1 MKEKSVEK
9 SEHVQQRR
17 QHVGFEKD
25 KNIEKI
31 DSKVLS
37 HRDNYYRVSDS
48 HQQID
53 IDTEIITEEEKQKGF
68 HNKGGNYER
77 QPVYE
82 GVMRELPPQSHGKK
96 ISHLQQRPLLSQ
108 RKIDNSKHFKNN
120 QFHHGHIIM
129 PNSRKDVQ
137 YQNVKAPNF
146 PGNQGDGKGNFP
158 SVNQGGNVHYPL
170 RGNLGNENGHF
181 QSVNQGGNVH
191 YPQRGNQGDG
201 NSHFQSVNQGGNVHY
216 PQKGNRGDGNGH
228 FQSVNQGGNVHYP
241 QKGNRGDGNGH
252 FQSVNQSGNVHN
264 PQRGNRGDGHGHF
277 PSVNQGGNVHYPQRG
292 PPINGR
298 QNYDRYEHPQ
308 YNHPSRDQFNV
319 QQSRA
324 GNANTNYQPQKRRAT
339 NISKAIKKYVANAL
353 PHGHGP
359 SQDFVDP
366 EPNHYEGTRYV
377 HIEQRENP
385 TNRYP
390 VNQQNSGHGPGLIYR
405 RRDSVNSEKTD
416 PQIDTN
422 RDVQYVMRSK
432 SASRERLMSGKHSNQ
447 LPQQPG
453 DRGRQVSGKQ
463 SNRIPQQPGD
473 NRLPP
478 QSGDKKLD
486 AWDKNYL
493 SEKTDRHEKNGDQN
507 KVNLEKQKKMNAEK
521 HLDEG
526 KSDTRKGYVF
536 PDTDDIEDIDPDD
549 IEEEYTEN
557 EIYLC
562 YLMTES
568 GAIAGPLQLNIDN
581 VQIGLPSQVQFNN
594 NKNNLQENS
603 ETNDEKENDEG
614 MRNRQTGSH
623 GLNETSSR
631 SHSMLTLTI
640 DSEIQDPEDENLYL
654 TKRGKLTFVDLAGSE
669 KVKESNSSA
678 ETLIESNNIN
688 RSLLVLGNCISSLG
702 DAKKRQGHIPYR
714 DSKLTKLLADSL
726 GGQGVTLMIACVT
739 PSSHHAAESI
749 NTLRYASRAKRI
761 RTKPIVKMDPR
772 EKLIMSLKREVKA
785 LRNENVY
792 LRQQLEFPAKTA
804 RPVGTQR
811 ENEEKINKIMKEKET
826 HKNNVDPQVP
836 KGNTDEAGLYEMLQE
851 YMIENEALRTEN
863 SEMHSNKDK
872 VKREQQNL
880 YKENERLLRRIE
892 DLQREKRAIER
903 RSNPPP
909 QDPYYTSPH
918 QSPIPMGYG
927 RPPPPQGNVQQWSNQ
942 PVQYP
947 ADQYSGYNSPNAGNR
962 GKPPPHGVPKRPP
975 HRLPPDPIMR
985 QGHPPPQELIQNG
998 IYNDEGY
1005 MSPNGRQPYQNG
1017 NRQDNIRNMNE
1028 KLKQE
1033 LMQLD
1038 GEIEQSQVVN
1048 YRTRSLYGSQASL
1061 RSGPR

>member
-1 MKEKSVEK
+1 MSTMYNFVHFRSSTTLSSTAPTEASTDDVEDHINVVTRIRPLNTQEINRK
-9 SEHVQQRR
+9 DTFTFTFPGAGRCEIDNASSTRQFAFNVVFEPDATQEDLFIHSGVKRLIDMALSGYACTALAFGQTGSGKTHTMTGPPQQFEGGKHPEPEMLGIIQRSFEYMFQQIGQIGGSHVIKASYLEIYNEQVIDLLNPNQRR
-17 QHVGFEKD
+17 YLAVRWS
-25 KNIEKI
+25 KN
-31 DSKVLS
+31 
-37 HRDNYYRVSDS
+37 
-48 HQQID
+48 
-53 IDTEIITEEEKQKGF
+53 KGF
-68 HNKGGNYER
+68 YVE
-77 QPVYE
+77 
-82 GVMRELPPQSHGKK
+82 
-96 ISHLQQRPLLSQ
+96 
-108 RKIDNSKHFKNN
+108 
-120 QFHHGHIIM
+120 
-129 PNSRKDVQ
+129 
-137 YQNVKAPNF
+137 
-146 PGNQGDGKGNFP
+146 
-158 SVNQGGNVHYPL
+158 
-170 RGNLGNENGHF
+170 NLFLVEC
-181 QSVNQGGNVH
+181 
-191 YPQRGNQGDG
+191 
-201 NSHFQSVNQGGNVHY
+201 
-216 PQKGNRGDGNGH
+216 
-228 FQSVNQGGNVHYP
+228 
-241 QKGNRGDGNGH
+241 
-252 FQSVNQSGNVHN
+252 
-264 PQRGNRGDGHGHF
+264 
-277 PSVNQGGNVHYPQRG
+277 
-292 PPINGR
+292 
-298 QNYDRYEHPQ
+298 E
-308 YNHPSRDQFNV
+308 
-319 QQSRA
+319 
-324 GNANTNYQPQKRRAT
+324 T
-339 NISKAIKKYVANAL
+339 
-353 PHGHGP
+353 
-359 SQDFVDP
+359 VD
-366 EPNHYEGTRYV
+366 
-377 HIEQRENP
+377 
-385 TNRYP
+385 
-390 VNQQNSGHGPGLIYR
+390 
-405 RRDSVNSEKTD
+405 D
-416 PQIDTN
+416 
-422 RDVQYVMRSK
+422 
-432 SASRERLMSGKHSNQ
+432 LMA
-447 LPQQPG
+447 
-453 DRGRQVSGKQ
+453 V
-463 SNRIPQQPGD
+463 
-473 NRLPP
+473 
-478 QSGDKKLD
+478 
-486 AWDKNYL
+486 
-493 SEKTDRHEKNGDQN
+493 
-507 KVNLEKQKKMNAEK
+507 LE
-521 HLDEG
+521 
-526 KSDTRKGYVF
+526 
-536 PDTDDIEDIDPDD
+536 
-549 IEEEYTEN
+549 
-557 EIYLC
+557 
-562 YLMTES
+562 
-568 GAIAGPLQLNIDN
+568 
-581 VQIGLPSQVQFNN
+581 
-594 NKNNLQENS
+594 
-603 ETNDEKENDEG
+603 EG

-1017 NRQDNIRNMNE
+1017 NRQESPQKVDSRRSSYSSSSDNIRNMNE